1 VLEVSVPLPAKAE
14 AKPRTIQIDD
24 GKTAKSAAA

>member
-14 AKPRTIQIDD
+14 VKARQVEIQEP
-24 GKTAKSAAA
+24 GKSAKTAA